1 MTKKLKIITRN
12 GEITMAIELKTGTRG
27 TRSELLY
34 TFTKDFL
41 DENGIKSAGLV
52 HMRPKNDIGYNAV
65 CYAVKTK
72 YGFMCSLDSHDILTY
87 MGDGIWDLRIKEKS
101 DDEKSFE

>member
-1 MTKKLKIITRN
+1 MN
-12 GEITMAIELKTGTRG
+12 DELKLGDK
-27 TRSELLY
+27 LCFVNLI
-34 TFTKDFL
+34 F
-41 DENGIKSAGLV
+41 
-52 HMRPKNDIGYNAV
+52 KNDIGYNAV